1 MNISKAIPLL
11 LILSTLFISGCDDAE
26 TKVILEGRD
35 EEIKK
40 WKEQSIANDISKPYG
55 NLYISATQNYY
66 GDKRYTVVDGEV
78 KIQNGDSHVIIKVE
92 DGAGQVEFD
101 TRYDN
106 IKKEYVN
113 DNLLFSRTFYEMNFN
128 GSKEWYDKRLN
139 KAPQEHQTYENLK
152 SGGPNVLPEYP
163 TLEKEISNIQLT
175 IDDVVRV
182 GSFNDI
188 IGPSKEVQNIDLF
201 RANSFIIPIGV
212 SGESAKVKNPV
223 LSFVNPLNKSFDGE
237 WFEHITLQ
245 QISGADF
252 NAPYD
257 ITDIVK
263 NGNGNVPLYTEI
275 DGNYDMW
282 IQGGSMGRYIITLH
296 NISHTQLNRT
306 DLMNVYLD
314 DLTGYK
320 RSDFFGSPKADP
332 VHLARVHSSV
342 DLTDDYDEIVVYSG
356 GFVVIK
362 GDEIVLRSI
371 DYD

>member
-1 MNISKAIPLL
+1 MNISKIISLF
-11 LILSTLFISGCDDAE
+11 LILSTLFISGCVDAE
-26 TKVILEGRD
+26 TKAILEERD
-35 EEIKK
+35 RAINEM
-40 WKEQSIANDISKPYG
+40 KEQDIANDISKPYG
-55 NLYISATQNYY
+55 NLYVSASQDYY
-66 GDKRYTVVDGEV
+66 GEKRYTVVDGEV
-78 KIQNGDSHVIIKVE
+78 EIQNGDSHVIIKVE

-113 DNLLFSRTFYEMNFN
+113 NNLLFSRTFYEMNFN

-188 IGPSKEVQNIDLF
+188 IGTSKEVQNIDLF

-223 LSFVNPLNKSFDGE
+223 LSFMNPLNKSFDGE

-245 QISGADF
+245 QVSGANF
-252 NAPYD
+252 NTPYN
-257 ITDIVK
+257 ITGIVK
-263 NGNGNVPLYTEI
+263 DGNGNVPLYEEI
-275 DGNYDMW
+275 DDYGNMW
-282 IQGGSMGRYIITLH
+282 IQGGSVGRYMITFH
-296 NISHTQLNRT
+296 NVSHTQLNRT

-332 VHLARVHSSV
+332 VHLARVYSSV
-342 DLTDDYDEIVVYSG
+342 DLTEDYDEIVVYSG

-371 DYD
+371 DHD